1 MGSFPLTEAETHP
14 PVLVFLTAAHVV
26 TYYGCLCGPCPPE
39 IVFACETAGSCA
51 IHPCAQPALP
61 TQTHDYFRQYF
72 FKPAGTLAAT
82 TYVKGASPPPLRTSS
97 RIEVESAPVDPE
109 LWDSR
114 CNVGQAD

>member
-1 MGSFPLTEAETHP
+1 MLSTHIP
-14 PVLVFLTAAHVV
+14 NP
-26 TYYGCLCGPCPPE
+26 
-39 IVFACETAGSCA
+39 
-51 IHPCAQPALP
+51 LP